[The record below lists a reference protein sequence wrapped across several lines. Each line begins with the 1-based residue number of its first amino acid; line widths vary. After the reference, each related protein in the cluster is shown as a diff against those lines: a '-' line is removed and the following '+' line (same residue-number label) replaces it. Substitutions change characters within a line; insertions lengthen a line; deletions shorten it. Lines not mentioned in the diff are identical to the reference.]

1 MKSITAILILTSLT
15 ASCAFAD
22 AINVNLGTADP
33 FAVLAGS
40 TVTNTGPSFV
50 NGDLGLSPGSAITG
64 FPPGTVSGTFYAGD
78 AIAMQAQNDLGLAYG
93 FAAGESCNTSLTGQN
108 LGGLTLTPGVYCFD
122 SSAQLTGTLKLDSQG
137 NPNAVFIFQIGSTLT
152 TASSSDVS
160 FVNGGTSDVYWD
172 VGSSATLG
180 TTTSFA
186 GNILAVSS
194 ITLNTGADIQCGRA
208 LAETGAV
215 TMDSN
220 NVSISNT
227 SCVAAGTTPEPGTT
241 ALLALGM
248 GVFGI
253 MFYRNRSQNR
263 S

>member
-93 FAAGESCNTSLTGQN
+93 FAAGRILQHQ
-108 LGGLTLTPGVYCFD
+108 PD
-122 SSAQLTGTLKLDSQG
+122 
-137 NPNAVFIFQIGSTLT
+137 GSK
-152 TASSSDVS
+152 S
-160 FVNGGTSDVYWD
+160 
-172 VGSSATLG
+172 
-180 TTTSFA
+180 
-186 GNILAVSS
+186 
-194 ITLNTGADIQCGRA
+194 GRA
-208 LAETGAV
+208 YAHARG
-215 TMDSN
+215 
-220 NVSISNT
+220 
-227 SCVAAGTTPEPGTT
+227 
-241 ALLALGM
+241 LLL
-248 GVFGI
+248 
-253 MFYRNRSQNR
+253 
-263 S
+263 